1 MVKEVRNTLQ
11 ETGLAPHDLRLE
23 ITESVMMHDAS
34 AISTLK
40 ELKGMGIRLAMDD
53 FGTGCSS
60 LSYLKRFPIDTLKI
74 DRSYVNGLGSDA
86 GDTAIVHAT
95 IAFAKSL
102 NLSVT
107 AEGIENAEQLTLL
120 SNLGCG
126 AGQGYYFARPLPGH
140 EAAELL
146 TSGLGRLPQDKHFNQ
161 G

>member
-1 MVKEVRNTLQ
+1 
-11 ETGLAPHDLRLE
+11 
-23 ITESVMMHDAS
+23 MMHDAS

-120 SNLGCG
+120 
-126 AGQGYYFARPLPGH
+126 
-140 EAAELL
+140 
-146 TSGLGRLPQDKHFNQ
+146 TT
-161 G
+161 